1 MYFTGIIIAVCTFLT
16 IGIWHPIVIKT
27 EYRWGTRPWI
37 IYLIIGLV
45 CIIAALFIE
54 NTIISAIIGVFGA
67 SALWGIGELF
77 SQKKRV
83 QKGWFPMN
91 PKRRDEY
98 PPIDKNET
106 LCPVHHG
113 KSIYAIENDDEDAT
127 AASR

>member
-1 MYFTGIIIAVCTFLT
+1 MYFTGITIAVMTFLT

-37 IYLIIGLV
+37 VYLLVGLC
-45 CIIAALFIE
+45 CIVGALFVE
-54 NTIISAIIGVFGA
+54 NIYMSSFLGVFGA

-83 QKGWFPMN
+83 EKGWFPMN
-91 PKRRDEY
+91 PKRKHEY
-98 PPIDKNET
+98 LKIDKNET

-113 KSIYAIENDDEDAT
+113 RSIYAIDDEDAT
-127 AASR
+127 DTRV

>member
-27 EYRWGTRPWI
+27 EYRWGTRPWVV
-37 IYLIIGLV
+37 YLLIGIV

-91 PKRRDEY
+91 PKRRGEY

-113 KSIYAIENDDEDAT
+113 KSIYAIEDEDT
-127 AASR
+127 ADTSR